1 MNRYIRI
8 GAHTFRVLA
17 WMPILLL
24 SALTVVN
31 AAPAADGARL
41 EQESWTALHPDE
53 YRDAVLE
60 ARRQIDPV
68 LVFYRGKTSQA
79 EVIAFFTAI
88 THSEEIARAILR
100 QSDEYDLPPSLVTAL
115 VWEESRFDHLAL
127 NKNKGSVD
135 RGLFQLNSKSF
146 PKLKESDFFDIGEN
160 TRLGTAHLRWCLD
173 LAGTDVSALAMYNA
187 GTTRVSTGGT
197 PKKTLDYASRI
208 LDFKNG
214 LDSLF
219 EQEFAIRWQILANGE
234 IRPDATRGFSTAQAA
249 KARFPILN
257 AYRR

>member
-1 MNRYIRI
+1 
-8 GAHTFRVLA
+8 
-17 WMPILLL
+17 MPILLL
-24 SALTVVN
+24 SVATAVY
-31 AAPAADGARL
+31 AAPAADGAGL
-41 EQESWTALHPDE
+41 AQKSWTALHPDE

-68 LVFYRGKTSQA
+68 LTFYRGKNSQT

-88 THSEEIARAILR
+88 THSEEIARAILK

-146 PKLKESDFFDIGEN
+146 PKLKEADFFDIGEN

-173 LAGTDVSALAMYNA
+173 LAGTEVSALAMYNA

-214 LDSLF
+214 LDGLF
-219 EQEFAIRWQILANGE
+219 EQEFAIRWQIMPNGE
-234 IRPDATRGFSTAQAA
+234 IKPDATRGFSTAQAA